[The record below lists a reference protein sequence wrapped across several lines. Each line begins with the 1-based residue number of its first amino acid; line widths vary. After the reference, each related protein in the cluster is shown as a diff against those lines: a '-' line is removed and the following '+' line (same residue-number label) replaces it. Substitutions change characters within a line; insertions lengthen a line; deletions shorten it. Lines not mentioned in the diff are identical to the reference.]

1 MKIRLATALA
11 VAACVA
17 SASVPASAQDNKLR
31 LGLISTLS
39 GPQAI
44 LGKHMKDAWDLAIE
58 MLGGKVGGLDTEV
71 FVGDDQAK
79 PDLGVQLAE
88 RMVKR
93 DHVHFVDGIIFS
105 NVLLAVAP
113 VVTEANVFLVV
124 TNAGASPFA
133 GKQCNKDIFTTSWN
147 NDQTPEAM
155 GKLMQDEGVKNVYEI
170 APNYQAG
177 KDMITGFERNYKG
190 GIKGQILF
198 KLTQQDFQAELSQ
211 IRSAGADA
219 VFGFLP
225 GAWGISF
232 FKQFQAAG
240 MGKVKAYSVFSV
252 DEATLPAIG
261 DAAVGSYT
269 TSFWSQDL
277 DFPQNKKFVAAFTK
291 KYGYEPANYAAQ
303 TFDAPFLIDSA
314 IRAVKGN
321 LADRDGIRKAMEKA
335 NFPSV
340 RGPFKY
346 NTNHVPI
353 QNFYKLEVVKDASGK
368 LSLKNRGIVFKDHKD
383 SYYKECKLAS

>member
-1 MKIRLATALA
+1 MKTRLAMVLA

-17 SASVPASAQDNKLR
+17 AAPASAQDNKLR

-58 MLGGKVGGLDTEV
+58 ILGGKVGGLETEV

-79 PDLGVQLAE
+79 PDVGVQLAE

-93 DHVHFVDGIIFS
+93 DHVQFVNGIIFS

-113 VVTEANVFLVV
+113 VVTDANVFLVV
-124 TNAGASPFA
+124 TNAGASPIA
-133 GKQCNKDIFTTSWN
+133 GKQCNKDIFSTSWN

-190 GIKGQILF
+190 GIKGQTLF
-198 KLTQQDFQAELSQ
+198 KLSQQDFQPELSQ
-211 IRSAGADA
+211 IRAAKPDA
-219 VFGFLP
+219 LFAFLP
-225 GAWGISF
+225 AGWSIPF

-240 MGKVKAYSVFSV
+240 MSNIKIYSVFSS
-252 DEATLPAIG
+252 DEVELSALG
-261 DAAVGSYT
+261 DATVGTYMTSY
-269 TSFWSQDL
+269 WSHDL
-277 DFPQNKKFVAAFTK
+277 DIPANKKFVEAFRK
-291 KYGYEPANYAAQ
+291 KYNYDPSQYSAQ
-303 TFDAPFLIDSA
+303 SFDGALLIDSA
-314 IRAVKGN
+314 VRAVKGDLKN
-321 LADRDGIRKAMEKA
+321 MDGMRAAMMKADYDSTRGKYTY
-335 NFPSV
+335 NVNHFP
-340 RGPFKY
+340 
-346 NTNHVPI
+346 I
-353 QNFYKLEVVKDASGK
+353 ENFYKIEVIKTPAGK
-368 LSLKNRGIVFKDHKD
+368 VELKNRGIVFKDHKD
-383 SYYKECKLAS
+383 SYAKDCKIAG